1 MGKQTRRSMLKGAA
15 VAAGVATLAAADAV
29 AQKTAAPEKK
39 SYGYG
44 AKRKPGEAPPLFNA
58 AVSYGNLLFLA
69 GVGYHKPGTIQ
80 EATKAVLDEI
90 EENLKSAGSSMDK
103 VLKVSVFLNDLKD
116 YAGMNEAY
124 KGRFGDMPP
133 VRTTVAPTGGVPG
146 NSLVEIDVVAY
157 I

>member
-15 VAAGVATLAAADAV
+15 VAASMATLAAADAV
-29 AQKTAAPEKK
+29 AQKPAAPEKK

-44 AKRKPGEAPPLFNA
+44 ANRKPGEAAPLFNA
-58 AVSYGNLLFLA
+58 AVSYGNMLFLA

-90 EENLKSAGSSMDK
+90 EQNLKSAGSSMEK

-133 VRTTVAPTGGVPG
+133 VRTTVAPAGGVPG
-146 NSLVEIDVVAY
+146 NSLVEIDVIAY